1 MGTATSGLLVPV
13 ATKLIIRPA
22 SSDDEGVI
30 IGLIEG
36 ASSWLRGKDTDQWAK
51 PWPDRE
57 TRDERIRNGIR
68 LRRTWIVWDGGM
80 PAATVTVDPR
90 PDVGIWPPSEDVS
103 AVYLHRL
110 VVSRA
115 YAGINLGGVLIDW
128 AAQRE
133 ARAREVTW
141 VRVDVWRTNT
151 GLHAY
156 YERRGFSRSGTCT
169 DPAYPAGALFQKDVR
184 ESLRTNTSLLVEEA
198 ADAQEVITLG
208 RRRAPFASNWDSI
221 APTA

>member
-13 ATKLIIRPA
+13 APKLIIRPA
-22 SSDDEGVI
+22 SADDEGLI
-30 IGLIEG
+30 IGLVEG
-36 ASSWLRGKDTDQWAK
+36 ASTWLRGKATDQWAR

-68 LRRTWIVWDGGM
+68 LGHTWIVWDGET
-80 PAATVTVDPR
+80 PAATVTIDPC
-90 PDVGIWPPSEDVS
+90 PDVGIWPPSENVP

-133 ARAREVTW
+133 ARSREVAW

-156 YERRGFSRSGTCT
+156 YERRGFTRSGTCT
-169 DPAYPAGALFQKDVR
+169 DPEYPAGALFQKDVR
-184 ESLRTNTSLLVEEA
+184 ESLRTNTSVLEEVPEA
-198 ADAQEVITLG
+198 VLESPEVITLS
-208 RRRAPFASNWDSI
+208 RRRPPFASV
-221 APTA
+221 APTV